1 MAIRVLIQMRDLR
14 VGNGIAACIMN
25 YYEYTVK
32 HGYQIDFLLNRN
44 IDSPYAETV
53 KKNGSNIYTLPFD
66 TNKPNK
72 ENWSYIKKII
82 DRRYDI
88 LHVNLSGL
96 NALEALKAAKEC
108 GVKIRIYHAHNPK
121 ETSSLKARI
130 RSFVYEIPSV
140 WLANRYAA
148 CSSYAGDSLFGKKTY
163 LVIKNPIDTRS
174 FIYDE
179 TARKRL
185 RETLE
190 IEDKFVVGVVGRLTE
205 QKNPFFIID
214 IFEKIK
220 KYVDNAYLIWAGE
233 GNLKTAVEKYVKR
246 KNLMSSVKLL
256 GIRDDVNKLYS
267 AMDVF
272 LLPSKFEG
280 FGIVFVEA
288 QMSGLQCYG
297 SDKVPID
304 VQVSDNMH
312 RIPLNK
318 SASEWCNEIIKNNG
332 CVKSKRESLAG
343 TGFEVEGLVESLVK
357 LYKC

>member
-220 KYVDNAYLIWAGE
+220 KHVDNAYLIWAGE

-246 KNLMSSVKLL
+246 KNCSEYGMMLINCILQWMSF
-256 GIRDDVNKLYS
+256 Y
-267 AMDVF
+267 
-272 LLPSKFEG
+272 
-280 FGIVFVEA
+280 
-288 QMSGLQCYG
+288 Y
-297 SDKVPID
+297 
-304 VQVSDNMH
+304 H
-312 RIPLNK
+312 LNLK
-318 SASEWCNEIIKNNG
+318 
-332 CVKSKRESLAG
+332 
-343 TGFEVEGLVESLVK
+343 GLVLFSLKHRCQVYNVMG
-357 LYKC
+357 LIRFRLMFR

>member
-1 MAIRVLIQMRDLR
+1 MW
-14 VGNGIAACIMN
+14 C
-25 YYEYTVK
+25 
-32 HGYQIDFLLNRN
+32 
-44 IDSPYAETV
+44 
-53 KKNGSNIYTLPFD
+53 KNKN
-66 TNKPNK
+66 
-72 ENWSYIKKII
+72 
-82 DRRYDI
+82 
-88 LHVNLSGL
+88 
-96 NALEALKAAKEC
+96 
-108 GVKIRIYHAHNPK
+108 HAHNPK

-220 KYVDNAYLIWAGE
+220 KHVDNAYLIWAGE